1 MNYQALE
8 KEKEKSTRN
17 SSSYLSNYRK
27 FLHLILVRQ
36 CPELL
41 NNTIILCLPF
51 AVRYVDN
58 SLSLGSVFFI
68 STSPAVP
75 RPMPTYKM
83 HIILE
88 SF

>member
-1 MNYQALE
+1 MNYQTLE

-41 NNTIILCLPF
+41 NNQ
-51 AVRYVDN
+51 
-58 SLSLGSVFFI
+58 SLVQSAGGGGAKNKYWKL
-68 STSPAVP
+68 
-75 RPMPTYKM
+75 R
-83 HIILE
+83 
-88 SF
+88 

>member
-1 MNYQALE
+1 MSESGGSSRGESSVYKKKKSHIMNYQALE

-41 NNTIILCLPF
+41 NNQ
-51 AVRYVDN
+51 
-58 SLSLGSVFFI
+58 SLVQSAGGGGC
-68 STSPAVP
+68 
-75 RPMPTYKM
+75 K
-83 HIILE
+83 E
-88 SF
+88 

>member
-1 MNYQALE
+1 MRYSLSCLKVGEAQEERAQCTKKKSHIMNYQALE

-41 NNTIILCLPF
+41 NNQ
-51 AVRYVDN
+51 
-58 SLSLGSVFFI
+58 SLVQSAGGGGAKNKYWKL
-68 STSPAVP
+68 
-75 RPMPTYKM
+75 R
-83 HIILE
+83 
-88 SF
+88 